1 MDRDASPPRHRPFV
15 FVTVGT
21 DHHPFDRVVEW
32 SDRLA
37 ARGLEVV
44 VQYGTSRPPST
55 ASGHDYLPIDELE
68 ALMRDAAAVVSHGGP
83 ATIMQVR
90 DLGVVPI
97 VVARDPSHGE
107 HVDGH
112 QMRFADRLSS
122 IGSIIAVQDFDGFDA
137 AIDRAISEPATVRA
151 DARSDRTDAVVATIG
166 DLIETLVATRRGA
179 R

>member
-1 MDRDASPPRHRPFV
+1 MGLDATPSRRPFV

-37 ARGLEVV
+37 ARGLDVV
-44 VQYGTSRPPST
+44 VQYGTSRPPT
-55 ASGHDYLPIDELE
+55 VASGRDYLPIDELE
-68 ALMRDAAAVVSHGGP
+68 SLMRDAAAVVSHGGP

-97 VVARDPSHGE
+97 VVARDPAHGE

-122 IGSIIAVQDFDGFDA
+122 IGSIIAVQDFADFETTIDA
-137 AIDRAISEPATVRA
+137 AMREPATMRA
-151 DARSDRTDAVVATIG
+151 DAQSDRTDAVVATIG
-166 DLIETLVATRRGA
+166 DLIETLVATRRGG